1 MQKTGWTIHIFF
13 LVLSG
18 LKKSFTL
25 DVITRGQSITIF
37 LCIGP
42 FLAWWQTN
50 DRPNNQVILE
60 QACSWPMWEGS
71 LLQLQIPR
79 QIQAHTIVHWTMSIL
94 GQPAFSTIIVLVLFW
109 TNCCTGSLT
118 GGLQWPWV
126 WKWTSLQISTFYWIR
141 QLLFTGRNQW
151 STKSPIHQYKIN
163 IQLTSVIYWLEL
175 FPPGS
180 SNLGLSPFRW
190 ENWHTEIPWKKNIFL
205 TFFRQ

>member
-1 MQKTGWTIHIFF
+1 MLGLHWGGSHVKRSEGKRA
-13 LVLSG
+13 LPSLSQTSNFPKIANF
-18 LKKSFTL
+18 KKNTPEIVFVCWHQNPLPSL
-25 DVITRGQSITIF
+25 S
-37 LCIGP
+37 
-42 FLAWWQTN
+42 QTSN
-50 DRPNNQVILE
+50 LTK
-60 QACSWPMWEGS
+60 
-71 LLQLQIPR
+71 LQIPR

-94 GQPAFSTIIVLVLFW
+94 GQPPFSTIIVLVLFC

-141 QLLFTGRNQW
+141 QLLFIGRNQW